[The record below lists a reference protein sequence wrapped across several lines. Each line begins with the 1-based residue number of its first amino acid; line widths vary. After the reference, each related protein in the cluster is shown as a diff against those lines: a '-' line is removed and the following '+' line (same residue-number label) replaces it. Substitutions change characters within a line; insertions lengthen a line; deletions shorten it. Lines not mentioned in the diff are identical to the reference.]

1 MPRTTTQP
9 RTTTIAVRGVVQG
22 NLRQVVVVRG
32 MEKFIKSKIRE
43 IPDWPKEGVNFKD
56 ITPLIEDSKAFRKVI
71 DAMAKPYLGR
81 KIDKIV
87 GIDARGFI
95 LAAALAYKLK
105 SGVAIVR
112 KKGKLPSKK
121 VSKKYALE
129 YGSNTIEMHKDTI
142 LPGEK
147 VLLVDDVLATGG
159 TMAATIDLVKKLKG
173 KIVGVDFLIELTFL
187 NGRKKL
193 KGYKIR
199 SLVKYQA

>member
-1 MPRTTTQP
+1 
-9 RTTTIAVRGVVQG
+9 
-22 NLRQVVVVRG
+22 
-32 MEKFIKSKIRE
+32 MEKLIKSKVRE
-43 IPDWPKEGVNFKD
+43 IPDWPKKGVNFKD
-56 ITPLIEDSKAFRKVI
+56 ITPLIEDSRAFRKVI

-129 YGSNTIEMHKDTI
+129 YGSNAIEMHKDTI
-142 LPGEK
+142 LAGEK
-147 VLLVDDVLATGG
+147 VLLVDDLLATGG
-159 TMAATIDLVKKLKG
+159 TMAATIGLVEKLKG
-173 KIVGVDFLIELTFL
+173 KIISVDFLIELTFL
-187 NGRKKL
+187 KGRKKL

-199 SLVKYQA
+199 SLAKYQS

>member
-1 MPRTTTQP
+1 
-9 RTTTIAVRGVVQG
+9 
-22 NLRQVVVVRG
+22 
-32 MEKFIKSKIRE
+32 MEKLIKSKIRE
-43 IPDWPKEGVNFKD
+43 IPDWPQKGVNFKD
-56 ITPLIEDSKAFRKVI
+56 ITPLIEDGKAFRRVI

-87 GIDARGFI
+87 GVDARGFI
-95 LAAALAYKLK
+95 IAAALAYKLK

-121 VSKKYALE
+121 VSKKYALQ

-147 VLLVDDVLATGG
+147 VLLVDDLLATGG
-159 TMAATIDLVKKLKG
+159 TMGATLGLVEKLKG
-173 KIVGVDFLIELTFL
+173 KIMGVDFIIELTFL
-187 NGRKKL
+187 KGRKKL

-199 SLVKYQA
+199 SLAKYQA